1 MLQADL
7 IKINRMYAGE
17 PNIELP
23 YSVDDVRNI
32 LFASV
37 KFNKSHTFKGFL
49 PADTVSR
56 LRTEGLDV
64 RLTDDNHTVVSW
76 GIR

>member
-1 MLQADL
+1 MLQSDL

-32 LFASV
+32 LIASV

-49 PADTVSR
+49 PSETVSR

-64 RLTDDNHTVVSW
+64 RLTNDNHTIVSW
-76 GIR
+76 ELR